1 MIAAVRKTGRATR
14 AGLAALGLAALGLAT
29 LAGACGGPG
38 REALTSSTTRAP
50 ATSTATATAA
60 TTVAANTTT
69 VTATTVTATTVAANT
84 TRAAPTAT
92 TTTTAAVT
100 TAPPSTTPPTAARTT
115 TTVKRAPWTPPSP
128 APTIS
133 QAAYELVGAWAAR
146 SRKAALA
153 DASPGAVAALFSNP
167 YPARGPQ
174 YRGCSTPPAGTPAS
188 CVYRSGNDLL
198 SLTVSPFPN
207 GWGVTAAA
215 MES

>member
-50 ATSTATATAA
+50 ATSTATATA
-60 TTVAANTTT
+60 
-69 VTATTVTATTVAANT
+69 ATTVAANT

-167 YPARGPQ
+167 YPAGGPQ